1 MLFIVNSRS
10 VWGSKWREGH
20 EEQKSVL
27 CSGVA
32 FVCLVLIFF
41 CFLFLEDKNN
51 RSFPNYLWPLFQSES
66 WCSSFHMKIS
76 FHLHVNGN

>member
-32 FVCLVLIFF
+32 IVCLVLVFF
-41 CFLFLEDKNN
+41 FFFFFFWRAKTIKMQLCCDKVNYVQFISDKN
-51 RSFPNYLWPLFQSES
+51 
-66 WCSSFHMKIS
+66 
-76 FHLHVNGN
+76 

>member
-32 FVCLVLIFF
+32 FVCLFF
-41 CFLFLEDKNN
+41 VFERTKTIKMQLCCDKV
-51 RSFPNYLWPLFQSES
+51 NYVQF
-66 WCSSFHMKIS
+66 I
-76 FHLHVNGN
+76 